1 MSLFAILHADAEGL
15 HPHSCC
21 IVEAESETEIST
33 HILTHSQ
40 LWYPVLAQAY
50 TPEERQPLWERL
62 QQGALLTE
70 TLIEQINRTDSY
82 QDSAEQVRIVPIEV
96 QTLPN
101 LRLRTRW
108 SMLGSWI
115 IESIPKMTPSTLPT
129 SLDALLAEI
138 VESRWRNRQMLK
150 AQLHE
155 IHHNFAEQM
164 QHLHYQEQVL
174 MAAHTTQLAQIR
186 SHLAADAR
194 SLFKTVMFQQFV
206 EEVLTLHP
214 TAPWGLSDNFEQ
226 WVLGNQPVQIEAIQ
240 SMTSAISS
248 ASVEVQMQVRLG
260 DWVQSVQVSFAI
272 PPDAVD
278 RTVQWQKVL
287 EQFEPTLADMT
298 IAAELQALVVQE
310 LTAIVVFVA
319 QTFFLPRLIDRV
331 PDPEMA

>member
-15 HPHSCC
+15 HPCSCS
-21 IVEAESETEIST
+21 IVEAESETEIAT

-40 LWYPVLAQAY
+40 LWYPLLAQAY
-50 TPEERQPLWERL
+50 TPEDRQPLWERL
-62 QQGALLTE
+62 QQGSLLTE
-70 TLIEQINRTDSY
+70 ALIEQINRTDSY

-101 LRLRTRW
+101 LRLHTRW

-115 IESIPKMTPSTLPT
+115 IESIPKITSSTLPT
-129 SLDALLAEI
+129 SLDTLLAEI
-138 VESRWRNRQMLK
+138 AESRWRDRQTLK
-150 AQLHE
+150 AHLHE
-155 IHHNFAEQM
+155 IHRYFAEQM
-164 QHLHYQEQVL
+164 QHLHHQEQVL
-174 MAAHTTQLAQIR
+174 MAAHTTQLAQLR
-186 SHLAADAR
+186 SYLAADAR
-194 SLFKTVMFQQFV
+194 SLFKTVVFQQFV
-206 EEVLTLHP
+206 KEVLTLHP

-226 WVLGNQPVQIEAIQ
+226 WMLCAQPVQIEAIQ
-240 SMTSAISS
+240 SMTSAIAS

-260 DWVQSVQVSFAI
+260 DWVQSVQVSFAV

-287 EQFEPTLADMT
+287 EQFEPTLADMS

-331 PDPEMA
+331 PDPGMV